1 MKVTLLILS
10 HRDVCYCLFY
20 VISRNGHER
29 VVRYLVGEA
38 HCDPNV
44 KNNAGVSPLHSA
56 CE

>member
-1 MKVTLLILS
+1 MKVILLILS

-38 HCDPNV
+38 HCDLNV